1 MKIVDI
7 SKFEDSVV
15 LYFDTC
21 NTTINAYTL
30 ASTLVSIADAAKAA
44 NSSINAG

>member
-1 MKIVDI
+1 MKVFDV

-15 LYFDTC
+15 LYFDTS
-21 NTTINAYTL
+21 NTRINAYTL

-44 NSSINAG
+44 